1 MLAKIQA
8 ALAATTSTQIEAAIS
23 DIDAA
28 GAEAAAIAA
37 KTARDD
43 LLLIGDDAAL
53 TAADRAATAARLLAD
68 RAAAA
73 DAELRGR
80 LVDARRREAVEALT
94 ARHAAAA
101 AARDRVVSRI
111 GRDYAKAARA
121 IAELID
127 EERAADA
134 EIQSINDV
142 IDGADLPTL
151 QTTADVVWGR
161 WAFNTPVSLARTVSL
176 LPTRASPAIGA
187 AALIP
192 TEIAPVLG
200 A

>member
-1 MLAKIQA
+1 MLLKIRA
-8 ALAATTSTQIEAAIS
+8 AMAATTAAEIEAAIS

-53 TAADRAATAARLLAD
+53 TAADRAATAARLTAD

-73 DAELRGR
+73 DAELQVR
-80 LVDARRREAVEALT
+80 LVGARRREAVEALA

-101 AARDRVVSRI
+101 AARDRVVARI
-111 GRDYAKAARA
+111 GRDFAKAAKA
-121 IAELID
+121 ISEIIA

-176 LPTRASPAIGA
+176 PPTKSSPAIGA
-187 AALIP
+187 AGQIP
-192 TEIAPVLG
+192 TQIAPVLG

>member
-1 MLAKIQA
+1 MLLKIRA
-8 ALAATTSTQIEAAIS
+8 AMAATTAAEIEAAIS

-28 GAEAAAIAA
+28 GAEGAAIAA

-53 TAADRAATAARLLAD
+53 TAADRAATAARLTAD

-73 DAELRGR
+73 DAELRAR
-80 LVDARRREAVEALT
+80 LIDARRREAAEALA

-101 AARDRVVSRI
+101 AARDRVVARI
-111 GRDYAKAARA
+111 GRDFAKAAKT
-121 IAELID
+121 IAELIE
-127 EERAADA
+127 EERAADTEVRA
-134 EIQSINDV
+134 INGA
-142 IDGADLPTL
+142 IDGADLPML
-151 QTTADVVWGR
+151 QTAGDVVWGR
-161 WAFNTPVSLARTVSL
+161 HFFNENVSLASAVSL
-176 LPTRASPAIGA
+176 PPTKTSPALGA
-187 AALIP
+187 AARLP